1 MVGYVLAA
9 GVGHLGLLDGLHH
22 LGHDSLDEVRRHL
35 LQRLGVARPL
45 ALQRPRPGARP
56 APAPTR
62 LRAAAARGVLPAT
75 TVMFSCFIFLSQP
88 NCFYLLCVEFKIQY
102 KHWISKLSTVSL
114 HSLIQVQCAKYSTI
128 RFVRLIVH

>member
-1 MVGYVLAA
+1 MVGEVLAA
-9 GVGHLGLLDGLHH
+9 GVGHLCLLDGLHH
-22 LGHDSLDEVRRHL
+22 LGHDPLDEVRRHL

-75 TVMFSCFIFLSQP
+75 VMFSCFIFFSRIVSI
-88 NCFYLLCVEFKIQY
+88 YLLCVEFIQY
-102 KHWISKLSTVSL
+102 KHRILKLSTVSL

>member
-1 MVGYVLAA
+1 MVGEVLAA

-35 LQRLGVARPL
+35 LQRLGVTRPL

-62 LRAAAARGVLPAT
+62 LRTAAARGVLPAT
-75 TVMFSCFIFLSQP
+75 TVMFSCFIFFSRIVSI
-88 NCFYLLCVEFKIQY
+88 YLLCVEFN
-102 KHWISKLSTVSL
+102 
-114 HSLIQVQCAKYSTI
+114 TI
-128 RFVRLIVH
+128 NTFNTSIGF

>member
-1 MVGYVLAA
+1 MVGEVLAA

-45 ALQRPRPGARP
+45 ALQRPRLGARP
-56 APAPTR
+56 APAPTG

-75 TVMFSCFIFLSQP
+75 VTVMFSCFVFFS
-88 NCFYLLCVEFKIQY
+88 
-102 KHWISKLSTVSL
+102 
-114 HSLIQVQCAKYSTI
+114 
-128 RFVRLIVH
+128 

>member
-1 MVGYVLAA
+1 MVGEVLAA

-56 APAPTR
+56 APAPTPTR

-75 TVMFSCFIFLSQP
+75 VMFSCFIFSSKKLFLS
-88 NCFYLLCVEFKIQY
+88 I
-102 KHWISKLSTVSL
+102 
-114 HSLIQVQCAKYSTI
+114 
-128 RFVRLIVH
+128 